1 MTGNEN
7 NVIHKTANIGKNIII
22 DAMKHIAKR
31 CTVFAPTGN
40 EKRVA
45 NMTDIAD
52 LGVVGC
58 TLILK
63 FFIFSIASSR
73 VTTMLFIQCFPHFP
87 QR

>member
-22 DAMKHIAKR
+22 DALKHVAKR
-31 CTVFAPTGN
+31 CTVFAPTGK

-52 LGVVGC
+52 LGIVGR
-58 TLILK
+58 TLNFKILY
-63 FFIFSIASSR
+63 FFNR
-73 VTTMLFIQCFPHFP
+73 KL
-87 QR
+87 